1 MLGIVLASHNHRR
14 LLGNKETR
22 KRALTAFD
30 ELISRH
36 AAPARPRLRAAS
48 R

>member
-1 MLGIVLASHNHRR
+1 
-14 LLGNKETR
+14 LLGDREAR

-30 ELISRH
+30 ALIVRH
-36 AAPARPRLRAAS
+36 AAPAQPRLRAAT